1 MEYKDFQD
9 MTVWQQA
16 MKLAEEI
23 FCLCEKLPRKEDYGL
38 TSQIRRAALSVSGNI
53 AEGFGR
59 GHMKD
64 KINFYL
70 HSRGSLSE
78 VKSHLLYGLRVGYF
92 AEAKVNPLLEIISN
106 VWKELNK
113 LIASL
118 KLKLA

>member
-1 MEYKDFQD
+1 MQ
-9 MTVWQQA
+9 
-16 MKLAEEI
+16 LAEDI
-23 FCLCEKLPRKEDYGL
+23 FHLSENLPRKEDYGL
-38 TSQIRRAALSVSGNI
+38 TSQIRRASLSVPSNI

-59 GHMKD
+59 GHIKD

-78 VKSHLLYGLRVGYF
+78 VKSHLLYGLKVGYF
-92 AEAKVNPLLEIISN
+92 AKEKVNQLIKIINN

-118 KLKLA
+118 KLSINST